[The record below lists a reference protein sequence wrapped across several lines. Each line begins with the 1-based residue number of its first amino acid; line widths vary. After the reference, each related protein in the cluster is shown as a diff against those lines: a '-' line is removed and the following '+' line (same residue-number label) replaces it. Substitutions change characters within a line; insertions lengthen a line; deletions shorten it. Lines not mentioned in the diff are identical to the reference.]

1 METTLSDDLVNVPFA
16 RISKTVVKIS
26 DFEERSFKNYA
37 QLHFGSPSL
46 PSSSNSKK
54 LSYNDKKYYEGKLN
68 KKYGKMQH
76 KMEEMAN
83 ESKKNVIAAAVAA
96 TINQQHSHI
105 SKYIPK
111 WNKNINVL
119 RTNKRCLSSSNS
131 SNIGGGGDRLYT
143 NQSPIRDYMMRS
155 AQQKTNPNND
165 FIFVMTPPP
174 FNPFDHCDNIDN
186 NSNLNY
192 PVKQSESL
200 SLTLGNPI
208 DSTKTDKQ

>member
-1 METTLSDDLVNVPFA
+1 MVPDIISIPGIA
-16 RISKTVVKIS
+16 AISKTVVKIS

-46 PSSSNSKK
+46 PPSSNSKR

-131 SNIGGGGDRLYT
+131 SNIGGGGDRLYYHRHHF
-143 NQSPIRDYMMRS
+143 Q
-155 AQQKTNPNND
+155 QQKYTNRL
-165 FIFVMTPPP
+165 
-174 FNPFDHCDNIDN
+174 
-186 NSNLNY
+186 LN
-192 PVKQSESL
+192 
-200 SLTLGNPI
+200 GA
-208 DSTKTDKQ
+208 